1 MIHKK
6 KKRKR
11 LNLHPRILMRNP
23 KRKSATNIED
33 LTRTRKKIKE
43 PKCVTVEQLIERKRK
58 RK

>member
-1 MIHKK
+1 
-6 KKRKR
+6 
-11 LNLHPRILMRNP
+11 MRNP